1 MTTPK
6 RGQIIEKAIALWK
19 TDQYQNGCSELA
31 DTNPEIEELAESG
44 YLQTARST
52 LMQDQYR
59 HEIENRDYVA
69 EIDGFEFNL
78 NEALKSGVYIC
89 GTTGTGKSDV
99 AMHIAEEL
107 MKHDIIVI
115 VFDPSQDWINRSSI
129 PRFQTL
135 INSFITEIP
144 QTSLVYDISRLSIRK
159 RQKLIETFSQQIYQ
173 YQAETPK
180 QDRKQYFLIFEEAE
194 NYFPQGCMRARRFEN
209 TSMLMSEGRNYKVRF
224 CCITQ
229 FSAMIDKQAMRYMKQ
244 RYFGYT
250 DEFNDVQYLKAFLG
264 NECQELK
271 KLDAGTFLYYHAGTV
286 KKIDIE
292 PFNVNI
298 RKTEIKPNISQLNP
312 IETIKPKQT
321 NDAQAITSLFGC
333 LMWLIITLVILSQI

>member
-1 MTTPK
+1 MTTPRK
-6 RGQIIEKAIALWK
+6 AEIIQKAKEMWFDDQIRQGFQPTTSPEL
-19 TDQYQNGCSELA
+19 SELR
-31 DTNPEIEELAESG
+31 ESG
-44 YLQTARST
+44 YVSMAKST

-78 NEALKSGVYIC
+78 NEALKSGIYIC
-89 GTTGTGKSDV
+89 GTTGTGKTDL
-99 AMHIAEEL
+99 AMYTAQEL
-107 MKHDIIVI
+107 MKHDVLVI
-115 VFDPSQDWINRSSI
+115 VFDGSQDWQNRSSI

-135 INSFITEIP
+135 TNSFINEIP
-144 QTSLVYDISRLSIRK
+144 QTSLIYDISKLSIRK

-180 QDRKQYFLIFEEAE
+180 QDRKQYFLIFEESE

-264 NECQELK
+264 NESQELK

-292 PFNVNI
+292 PFNANI
-298 RKTEIKPNISQLNP
+298 RKTEIKIPESKLVQIL
-312 IETIKPKQT
+312 EKPKQT
-321 NDAQAITSLFGC
+321 DDFKAITYLIGC
-333 LMWLIITLVILSQI
+333 LLWLIGLIVVLSPIR

>member
-1 MTTPK
+1 LTTPNK
-6 RGQIIEKAIALWK
+6 SEIVEKAKQLFFQDAYRSGIRNPN
-19 TDQYQNGCSELA
+19 T
-31 DTNPEIEELAESG
+31 PEISELAESG
-44 YLQTARST
+44 YLQTARSM

-59 HEIENRDYVA
+59 HETENRDYVA

-78 NEALKSGVYIC
+78 DEALKSGVYVC
-89 GTTGTGKSDV
+89 GTTGTGKTDL
-99 AMHIAEEL
+99 AMYIAQEL
-107 MKHDIIVI
+107 MKHDVIVI
-115 VFDPSQDWINRSSI
+115 VFDGSQDWQNRSSI

-135 INSFITEIP
+135 TNSLINEKILEQSI
-144 QTSLVYDISRLSIRK
+144 VYDISKLSIRK
-159 RQKLIETFSQQIYQ
+159 REKLIENSSEQLYR

-180 QDRKQYFLIFEEAE
+180 QDRKQYFLVFEEAE

-224 CCITQ
+224 ACITQ

-271 KLDAGTFLYYHAGTV
+271 KLDAGEFLYYHAGTV
-286 KKIDIE
+286 KKINIE
-292 PFNVNI
+292 PFNANI
-298 RKTEIKPNISQLNP
+298 RKTEIKIPESKLIQIL
-312 IETIKPKQT
+312 EKPKQT
-321 NDAQAITSLFGC
+321 DDFKAITYLIGC
-333 LMWLIITLVILSQI
+333 LLWLIGLIVVLSPIR